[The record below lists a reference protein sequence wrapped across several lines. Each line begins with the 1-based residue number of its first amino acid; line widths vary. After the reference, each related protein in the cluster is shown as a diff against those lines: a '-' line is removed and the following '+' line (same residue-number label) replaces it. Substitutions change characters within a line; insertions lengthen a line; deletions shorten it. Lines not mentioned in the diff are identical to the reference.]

1 MVEIVLQILIEF
13 LGELL
18 LMFGVESVV
27 APFQPAK
34 ATNRILAFS
43 GLFIL
48 AVASSLIFSLF
59 APNRLLPQFRVA
71 GVSLLISPILVGSV
85 MHIFGQWRTERGK
98 PITHLATFW
107 GGAYYS
113 FFFALTRVIFLYFN
127 TPIA

>member
-1 MVEIVLQILIEF
+1 MVEIVLQILFEL

-34 ATNRILAFS
+34 ASNRILSFS

-59 APNRLLPQFRVA
+59 APNRLLPPIRFTGA
-71 GVSLLISPILVGSV
+71 SLVISPLLVGAV
-85 MHIFGQWRTERGK
+85 MQIFGQWRAERGK
-98 PITHLATFW
+98 SVTHLATFW
-107 GGAYYS
+107 GGAFYS
-113 FFFALTRVIFLYFN
+113 FFFSLTRLVFLYFN